1 MSSEHEATGIQRY
14 TEDLAQLAATQYRI
28 ADQACDTCRDY
39 HALWP
44 YHRLAGVVGGAKAGS
59 LNVERVLSE
68 AFNGGHRKVLIAGT
82 ADTGLLALTARVGI
96 PFGVEIVVLDRCATP
111 LALCRQFAQDWSLRA
126 DMLHRDLT
134 NLDIKSGFDVVL
146 ASSILAFIAPDQ
158 RVDVL
163 SRLHGALRP
172 NGRLINVVN
181 VSARVSGEAMP
192 QYRAD
197 YSQRMLAELERRG
210 VALPES
216 AEAFTHRLE
225 HYAREFESRQGAFGD
240 LDQVLMLHRR
250 AGFAIMSCTDTETG
264 LAAPWR
270 QVVAK
275 LAKRRYVIV
284 AERASSRSGD

>member
-1 MSSEHEATGIQRY
+1 MSSEHEATGIQRCS
-14 TEDLAQLAATQYRI
+14 EDLAQLAGTQYRI
-28 ADQACDTCRDY
+28 ADQLCDTCRDY

-44 YHRLAGVVGGAKAGS
+44 YHRLAGLVGGAQGGGS
-59 LNVERVLSE
+59 SIERILTQ
-68 AFNGGHRKVLIAGT
+68 AFEDGRRKLLIAGA
-82 ADTGLLALTARVGI
+82 ADTGLLALAARVGI
-96 PFGVEIVVLDRCATP
+96 SYGIDIAVLDRCRTP
-111 LALCRQFAQDWSLRA
+111 LELCRTFAQRWSLRTA
-126 DMLHRDLT
+126 TLHQNLT
-134 NLDIKSGFDVVL
+134 GLDISAGFDIVL
-146 ASSILAFIAPDQ
+146 ASSVLAFIAPDQ

-163 SRLHGALRP
+163 SRLCGALRP

-240 LDQVLMLHRR
+240 LDQVLALHQR

-270 QVVAK
+270 QVIAK

-284 AERASSRSGD
+284 AEQASSRSGD